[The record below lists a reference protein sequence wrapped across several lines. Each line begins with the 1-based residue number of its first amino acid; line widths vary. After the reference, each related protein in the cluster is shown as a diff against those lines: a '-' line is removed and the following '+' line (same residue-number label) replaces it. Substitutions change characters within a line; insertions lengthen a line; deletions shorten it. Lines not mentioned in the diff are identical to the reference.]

1 MPINEAILD
10 QLVIDLK
17 AKIDLAQGDLN
28 DASKILFSLL
38 SIQKHPGKEVPDFVT
53 GEVMSDVRREE
64 IYDTCKPKA
73 DAYLV

>member
-1 MPINEAILD
+1 MHIDEAVLD
-10 QLVIDLK
+10 QTVIDLK

-28 DASKILFSLL
+28 DASKTLFSLM
-38 SIQKHPGKEVPDFVT
+38 SIQKHGDKQIPDFVT
-53 GEVMSDVRREE
+53 GEVMSDIRRGE

>member
-1 MPINEAILD
+1 MPIDEAILD
-10 QLVIDLK
+10 QTVTDLK

-28 DASKILFSLL
+28 DASKTLFSLL
-38 SIQKHPGKEVPDFVT
+38 SIQKHGGKAIPDFVT
-53 GEVMSDVRREE
+53 SEEMSNVRREE